1 MKILFLLP
9 LAFCVAAFLCPQTN
23 HDLLAQD
30 QPSKEIA
37 ATAKQVVKKFDF
49 GDAATSEIY
58 KHASNSDLWIYRFN
72 PPGYEPNSNIEDHH
86 RPSIVLFFGGGWKS
100 GKVDQFLKQAKY
112 LARRGMVVFLADYRV
127 MNRQGTMPDAA
138 VADGKSAIRWVRSNA
153 KRLGIDPDRIAAGGG
168 SAGGHVAATTGI
180 CDGLD
185 DPAEQDSP
193 VSSKP
198 NALVLFNPVYDNGP
212 EGYGYERIEKWF
224 PAISPAHNVSKDD
237 PPTIVFL
244 GSADRLIPVAT
255 AEKFDR
261 QLEEVG
267 VRSELHVYDGQPHGF
282 FNENKSKASF
292 VDTVLKTDA
301 FLVSLGWLQGDADKN
316 FLNSLLKKKPKMKKP
331 KTKKAKT
338 KKP

>member
-1 MKILFLLP
+1 M
-9 LAFCVAAFLCPQTN
+9 
-23 HDLLAQD
+23 
-30 QPSKEIA
+30 
-37 ATAKQVVKKFDF
+37 
-49 GDAATSEIY
+49 
-58 KHASNSDLWIYRFN
+58 
-72 PPGYEPNSNIEDHH
+72 
-86 RPSIVLFFGGGWKS
+86 LFFGGGWKG
-100 GKVDQFLKQAKY
+100 GKVDQFVKQAKY
-112 LARRGMVVFLADYRV
+112 LAHRGMVVFLADYRV
-127 MNRQGTMPDAA
+127 ENRQGTMPNAS

-168 SAGGHVAATTGI
+168 SAGGHIAATTGI

-185 DPAEQDSP
+185 DPTEQDSP
-193 VSSKP
+193 ISSKS

-212 EGYGYERIEKWF
+212 EGYGHELVKKWF
-224 PAISPAHNVSKDD
+224 PTISPAHNITKDD

-316 FLNSLLKKKPKMKKP
+316 FLNSLLKKKPKMKKA
-331 KTKKAKT
+331 KKAKKAKT
-338 KKP
+338 EKP